1 MSTSTN
7 VVEPLISELADDPDM
22 SDLVSEF
29 AAELP
34 KRAEAMASCV
44 AAEDLAT
51 IRSLAHQLKGSAG
64 GYGYPVITDVAAK
77 LEQSAKSNAE
87 LAVITEQI
95 NELVSLCQRARAGV

>member
-7 VVEPLISELADDPDM
+7 VAEPLISELADDPDM

-64 GYGYPVITDVAAK
+64 GYGFPAITEAAAK
-77 LEQSAKSNAE
+77 VEQSAKDNAE
-87 LAVITEQI
+87 FVVITEQI
-95 NELVSLCQRARAGV
+95 NELASLCRRARAGV

>member
-22 SDLVSEF
+22 LDLVNEF
-29 AAELP
+29 IDELP
-34 KRAEAMASCV
+34 KRAEAIVACG

-51 IRSLAHQLKGSAG
+51 IRTLAHQLKGSAG
-64 GYGYPVITDVAAK
+64 GYGFPAITDAAAK
-77 LEQSAKSNAE
+77 VEQSARGNAE

-95 NELVSLCQRARAGV
+95 NELATLCQRARAGA